1 MRWLFFL
8 ARFNNGKNVG
18 KSFMGDFIK
27 NCFLNV
33 VMQICGS
40 YPETKEG
47 WKFADLFCEL
57 IRGDRYLLRDRIR
70 FFLSL
75 NL

>member
-1 MRWLFFL
+1 
-8 ARFNNGKNVG
+8 
-18 KSFMGDFIK
+18 MGDFIK